1 MNVCLFHGSEDLW
14 WCSCY
19 LFCEPFRSLCHSTR
33 LLERMGNEPL
43 RFQLMKG
50 IKRHINDTFIET
62 PRLVYFYFRED
73 VCIESVMP
81 NGLGL

>member
-1 MNVCLFHGSEDLW
+1 
-14 WCSCY
+14 
-19 LFCEPFRSLCHSTR
+19 
-33 LLERMGNEPL
+33 MGNEPL